1 MSDKLRILIVEDDSS
16 INDLINETLTKS
28 GYECVQAF
36 SGTEGL
42 MVFKLDKFDIVLMDL
57 MMPGMSGEDLTKKIR
72 EISQVPIIIISAKS
86 GLSSKVDLLSSGA
99 DDFLAKPFDITEL
112 KARVAVQLR
121 HNAKSL
127 TNVNNSINGDSR
139 ASVLTF
145 GDISLD
151 KDSFEVSV
159 NGENILLTRQE
170 YRILE
175 LFMLHPTKVFSK
187 QEIFEYA
194 WEEYHI
200 GEDKTI
206 NVHISNIRGKIKKVS
221 DKEYIDTIWGI
232 GYRLSKS

>member
-194 WEEYHI
+194 WEEYYI

-221 DKEYIDTIWGI
+221 DKKYIDTIWGI

>member
-194 WEEYHI
+194 WEEYYI